1 MIITY
6 HGFGFVK
13 LQVGEKIV
21 AINPVGKDADFK
33 PARFGAH
40 LALISVND
48 SYYNG
53 VENVTLA
60 GKEPFVVS
68 GPGEYEVD
76 DVFIRGIETKGP
88 VGEINTIY
96 SIMIDQTKILHLGAI
111 TESEVSPEAVEAI
124 GEVDILFVPVD
135 SRIIDPKL
143 ASKLAFSFNPKIV
156 IPVNHSVDEP
166 KNSLSMFLKES
177 GAESVKPVDK
187 LVLKKKDIL
196 EKEGEVVII
205 KSF

>member
-13 LQVGEKIV
+13 IQVGEKIV

-33 PARFGAH
+33 TARFGAH
-40 LALISVND
+40 LALVSVND

-60 GKEPFVVS
+60 GKEPFVVN

-76 DVFIRGIETKGP
+76 DVFIRGLETKGP
-88 VGEINTIY
+88 AGEINTVY
-96 SIMIDQTKILHLGAI
+96 SLMIDQTRILHLGAI
-111 TESEVSPEAVEAI
+111 IDDEISAGAREEI

-135 SRIIDPKL
+135 ERIIDPKL

-156 IPVNHSVDEP
+156 IPVNHGVGEP
-166 KNSLSMFLKES
+166 KNSLSAFLKES
-177 GAESVKPVDK
+177 GEEGVKEIDK
-187 LVLKKKDIL
+187 LVVKKKDIL
-196 EKEGEVVII
+196 EKEGDVIVV

>member
-13 LQVGEKIV
+13 IQVGEKIV
-21 AINPVGKDADFK
+21 AINPVDKDVNFK

-40 LALISVND
+40 LALVSVND

-53 VENVTLA
+53 VENMTLA
-60 GKEPFVVS
+60 GKEPFVVN

-76 DVFIRGIETKGP
+76 NVFIRGLETKGP
-88 VGEINTIY
+88 AGEINTVY
-96 SIMIDQTKILHLGAI
+96 SLMIDQTRILHLGAI
-111 TESEVSPEAVEAI
+111 VDDEISPEAKEEI

-156 IPVNHSVDEP
+156 IPVNHGVDEP
-166 KNSLSMFLKES
+166 KNSLSTFLKES
-177 GAESVKPVDK
+177 GEEGVKEIDK
-187 LVLKKKDIL
+187 LVVKKKDIL
-196 EKEGEVVII
+196 EKEGDVIVV

>member
-1 MIITY
+1 MTPWFCQKIT
-6 HGFGFVK
+6 G
-13 LQVGEKIV
+13 GEKIN
-21 AINPVGKDADFK
+21 AINQAKTPILSRAFW
-33 PARFGAH
+33 H

-177 GAESVKPVDK
+177 GAESRKPVDK
-187 LVLKKKDIL
+187 L
-196 EKEGEVVII
+196 
-205 KSF
+205 F